1 MKLPNRVA
9 IVAAFASMLLGASPA
24 FAQYSRLQVLLPG
37 ESPAPGTITGK
48 TGVPTS
54 QTVGVPFLV
63 VVRACDSSWNT
74 VTSITNTILLDS
86 TDESADL
93 PGASALSNGTTSLS
107 VTMNADGSF
116 TVSADDQSDGTIPT
130 ATSAPVTVY
139 SLAGFEFDRI
149 TQKNQYAGVD
159 MATNLEA
166 VDPSGNRVTGFNG
179 QVRLREI
186 TSFGE
191 GRIEPSIVTL
201 TNGFWAGTVK
211 NYRADETSINRGNVN
226 MEAELIADPSIDGT
240 SDPFTVHPGPFH
252 RVQIVVP
259 GQLPAPGTV
268 NGLTGSPA
276 TQGAGQTFTVEVY
289 ATDDYWNPLPAADNV
304 RITSSDPGANT
315 PLTGTL
321 TNGYRTFTVSLGTV
335 GTQTLSVADLTNGS
349 IVGMTSAG
357 IPVTNSTAHHFVID
371 PFTTPVDAG
380 DNVAVQIRATDI
392 GGNTIPDY
400 AGNAL
405 IIPNT
410 GPGSMSP
417 EMIVFVNGIWNGNM
431 VFRGAGGA
439 VSFTVSDFASPP
451 HTGNSGSF
459 LVNPGPFT
467 GMQVLLDGQTPQG
480 GTATGYTG
488 APTDQQAGTAFQ
500 IRVRAVDAYWNRVSG
515 INDRVGLSSSDP
527 FAGMPAE
534 ITLVNGERLQAVT
547 LFKGGFQ
554 NITATDLDNGS
565 ITANTSADVEV
576 LPGPYSRIVL
586 IAPGE
591 HVAPGSAEG
600 RAGAAT
606 DQSINFAFTVTVYA
620 TDAWFNPLIGTSDLI
635 RLSSGDPLAQLPSD
649 TPMTD
654 GIAQMSMRLSTG
666 GFQQITATNVS
677 QPSMPSSTTQVRAI
691 SSGFHLEAEVVPT
704 AVAAGE
710 AFTLTVKVT
719 NDAGS
724 VIQEINSFVTVTVQ
738 NASTQSPGRGTL
750 LNTEFQLLQ
759 GQRSIQETYTF
770 AEPIVLVVTDDA
782 GNAPAV
788 TDVITVSPGPPHHV
802 SLSSNPPWVR
812 GNKHA
817 TVEARVLDFYENGVP
832 TRPVG
837 FELLSGAGVLTPID
851 IETDASGLSRADYLS
866 PRTPQIARIR
876 ATSGLLSAEF
886 DLETALVD
894 PGQGGGYI
902 TNYPNPFH
910 PDEAPTTIAY
920 KLAADA
926 RVKMKIYS
934 LSGAEVFEQVIA
946 QGDLGGREGLNEYQW
961 NGRNGKGEPVAS
973 GGYVLIAEADRNGE
987 TIHVMRRR
995 IAVVR

>member
-9 IVAAFASMLLGASPA
+9 ILATFASMLFGASPA
-24 FAQYSRLQVLLPG
+24 LAQYSRLQVLLPG
-37 ESPAPGTITGK
+37 ETQAPGTITGK

-54 QTVGVPFLV
+54 QTVGIPFSV

-86 TDESADL
+86 TDDSADL
-93 PGASALSNGTTSLS
+93 PGASALSGGTATLS

-116 TVSADDQSDGTIPT
+116 TVSADDQSDGTIPL

-139 SLAGFEFDRI
+139 SLAGFEFERI
-149 TQKNQYAGVD
+149 TQKNQYAGVA
-159 MATNLEA
+159 MSTTLEA
-166 VDPSGNRVTGFNG
+166 VDPSGNRVTGFTG

-201 TNGFWAGTVK
+201 VNGVWSGSVT

-226 MEAELIADPSIDGT
+226 MEAELVADPSLDGT
-240 SDPFTVHPGPFH
+240 SDPFTVHPGPFQ

-259 GQLPAPGTV
+259 GQLPAPGSV
-268 NGLTGSPA
+268 SGLTGTPA
-276 TQGAGQTFTVEVY
+276 SQGSGQTFTVEVY
-289 ATDDYWNPLPAADNV
+289 GTDAYWNQVPTGDTV

-315 PLTGTL
+315 PLTGAL
-321 TNGYRTFTVSLGTV
+321 ANGYRTFSVSLGTV
-335 GTQTLSVADLTNGS
+335 GTQTLSVSDQTNS
-349 IVGMTSAG
+349 AITGMTSAG
-357 IPVTNSTAHHFVID
+357 ILVTASSAHHFEID
-371 PFTTPVDAG
+371 PFTTPVTAG
-380 DNVAVQIRATDI
+380 SSVAVTIRATDV
-392 GGNTIPDY
+392 GGNTIPDF

-405 IIPNT
+405 VFANT
-410 GPGSMSP
+410 GPGSISP
-417 EMIVFVNGIWNGNM
+417 EAIVFVGGVWSGNM
-431 VFRGAGGA
+431 VFRGAGGS
-439 VSFTVSDFASPP
+439 VSFTVSDFAAPP
-451 HTGNSGSF
+451 HTGTSPSF
-459 LVNPGPFT
+459 EVLPGPFA
-467 GMQVLLDGQTPQG
+467 GMQVLLEGQTPQG
-480 GTATGYTG
+480 GTATGFTG
-488 APTDQQAGTAFQ
+488 APADQFAGAAFD
-500 IRVRAVDAYWNRVSG
+500 IRVRAVDAYWNRVPA
-515 INDRVGLSSSDP
+515 ITDRVGLSSSDP

-534 ITLVNGERLQAVT
+534 ITLINGERLLSVT
-547 LFKGGFQ
+547 LYKAGFQ
-554 NITATDLDNGS
+554 NITATDLDTGGIN
-565 ITANTSADVEV
+565 AHTSTDVEI
-576 LPGPYSRIVL
+576 LPGEYSRIVL

-591 HVAPGSAEG
+591 QVAPGSAEG
-600 RAGAAT
+600 RSGAAT
-606 DQSINFAFTVTVYA
+606 DQSINFAFTMSIYA
-620 TDAWFNPLIGTSDLI
+620 TDTWFNPLNGTNDII
-635 RLSSGDPLAQLPSD
+635 RLSSTDTMAQLPAD

-654 GIAQMSMRLSTG
+654 GVAQVSVRLSTG

-677 QPSMPSSTTQVRAI
+677 QPSMPVSTTQVRAI

-704 AVAAGE
+704 AVQAGE

-738 NASTQSPGRGTL
+738 NASSQEPGRGTL

-759 GQRSIQETYTF
+759 GQRAIQETYTF
-770 AEPIVLVVTDDA
+770 SEPIVLVVTDDA
-782 GNAPAV
+782 GNSPAV

-817 TVEARVLDFYENGVP
+817 TIDARVLDAWENGVP
-832 TRPVG
+832 VRPVT
-837 FELLSGAGVLTPID
+837 FELLSGAGTLTAID
-851 IETDASGLSRADYLS
+851 AETDASGIARADYLS
-866 PRTPQIARIR
+866 PRTPQIARLR
-876 ATSGLLSAEF
+876 AQSGTLSAEL

-894 PGQGGGYI
+894 PNQGGGYV

-920 KLAADA
+920 KLDADA
-926 RVKMKIYS
+926 RVRLKIYS
-934 LSGAEVFEQVIA
+934 MSGAEVLDEVISM
-946 QGDLGGREGLNEYQW
+946 GDVGGREGLNEFQW
-961 NGRNGKGEPVAS
+961 DGRNGSGEPVAS
-973 GGYVLIAEADRNGE
+973 GGYVLVAEADRNGE